1 VAADLRGPGVDCPR
15 CGESSQVLRLE
26 EFWRSLSQDA
36 ELKRD
41 LAQPP
46 KYVARW
52 LIPLGLLVLAGFV
65 LSAGDMLGLLIV
77 MAGLGTGAFMWR
89 KSAAAQ
95 EERAR
100 WKRRLYCRHCLLQ
113 FEP

>member
-1 VAADLRGPGVDCPR
+1 
-15 CGESSQVLRLE
+15 VLKLE
-26 EFWRSLSQDA
+26 EFLRSLPQDA

-46 KYVARW
+46 EYPAGW
-52 LIPLGLLVLAGFV
+52 LVPLGLLVLAGFV

-77 MAGLGTGAFMWR
+77 VAGLGTAT
-89 KSAAAQ
+89 AQ
-95 EERAR
+95 KARER
-100 WKRRLYCRHCLLQ
+100 WKRLLYCRRCPAQ